1 MAVVAGEAVDAI
13 VSRPTDLSVGSVCS
27 IHAEHTVHD
36 MDRSGFGTDWTVLD
50 LPVLPAN
57 CLDRVVVCFC
67 WCDGTDNQCS
77 SQIYTVWNYRREALE
92 PVFSAGGDDAAA
104 ASAAELL
111 LTQVCRT
118 FPSAASSG
126 CFLTIFQA

>member
-1 MAVVAGEAVDAI
+1 MAVVAGQAVDAI
-13 VSRPTDLSVGSVCS
+13 ASRPTDLSVGSVCS
-27 IHAEHTVHD
+27 IHAEHTVHV
-36 MDRSGFGTDWTVLD
+36 MDRSGSGHDWPVPD

-57 CLDRVVVCFC
+57 SFERVVVCFC

-92 PVFSAGGDDAAA
+92 PVFSAGGDAAAA

-126 CFLTIFQA
+126 CCLAVL